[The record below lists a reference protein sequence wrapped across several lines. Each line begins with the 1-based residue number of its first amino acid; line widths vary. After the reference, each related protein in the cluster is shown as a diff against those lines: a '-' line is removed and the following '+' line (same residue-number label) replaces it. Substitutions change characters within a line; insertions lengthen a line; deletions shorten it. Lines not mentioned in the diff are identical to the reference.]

1 MKAANL
7 YFINMSPV
15 KFHLLAPVAQAQ
27 NFLPWITHLY
37 SLLKLN
43 ENSLHSI
50 MSKVKI

>member
-27 NFLPWITHLY
+27 NFCHG
-37 SLLKLN
+37 
-43 ENSLHSI
+43 LHI
-50 MSKVKI
+50 FIAY